1 MGTIDIIIIVA
12 YMLGMIG
19 VGIYANT
26 KIQTTED
33 FVLGGKRFGTLS
45 LTGTIM
51 ATMMGSGMVIGM
63 ISNTYQN
70 GLAGSI
76 VWQYGGM
83 AVGMFAI
90 AIFAHKI
97 RETDAMSFA
106 EIVGKAFGPNA
117 RIVAAVIVVLYS
129 IGILAITVSGLRTVI
144 ITIFGDSLSM
154 SDVTLT
160 IIATLIAIIYT
171 SFGGFFAVVWTDVIQ
186 FFIIVAF
193 IFILGPILGV
203 HSAGG
208 LDVIS
213 DTITAKGGS
222 MTSPV
227 WAVGYLGLA
236 LSYFLATPGDPT
248 MPQRVLAARD
258 TKSAKKA
265 FAISGAMSVVIIMCL
280 TILGGAIAVVLPNLA
295 NPDAAISSFV
305 LSSFPPV
312 IKGLTIAAL
321 LAAIMSTFDSFLV
334 LGTTHL
340 IFDIVMQVNP
350 NIEQKKSN
358 MIQRVAVLIFGVFT
372 IIIAIYI
379 SSILGVLNMIFSIL
393 GAVTMPAL
401 VASIWFKD
409 KASKVGVIAG
419 MITGVIVPAYLF
431 LTKGYDVFLGDPV
444 FSGLIASVVIL
455 ILGSLIFKDKKEA

>member
-12 YMLGMIG
+12 YMLAMIG

-63 ISNTYQN
+63 ISNTYRN

-83 AVGMFAI
+83 AVGMFII
-90 AIFAHKI
+90 AIFAKKI

-106 EIVGKAFGPNA
+106 EIVGKSFGKHA
-117 RIVAAVIVVLYS
+117 RIVAATIVVLYS
-129 IGILAITVSGLRTVI
+129 IGILAITVAGLRAVM
-144 ITIFGDSLSM
+144 ITIFGDNLAI

-160 IIATLIAIIYT
+160 IIATIIAIVYT

-186 FFIIVAF
+186 FMIIVAF
-193 IFILGPILGV
+193 VFVLGPILGV
-203 HSAGG
+203 SDAGG
-208 LDVIS
+208 MDVIS

-222 MTSPV
+222 MTTPV

-258 TKSAKKA
+258 TKSAQKA
-265 FAISGAMSVVIIMCL
+265 FAISGALSVVIVICL
-280 TILGGAIAVVLPNLA
+280 TILGGAIAVVLPDLE
-295 NPDAAISSFV
+295 NPDTAISAYI
-305 LSSFPPV
+305 LHSFPPV

-340 IFDIVMQVNP
+340 IFDIVMQVKP
-350 NIEQKKSN
+350 NIEQKKAN
-358 MIQRVAVLIFGVFT
+358 MIQRIAVLVFGVFT
-372 IIIAIYI
+372 IIIAIYV

-401 VASIWFKD
+401 AAAIWFKGR
-409 KASKVGVIAG
+409 ASKVGVIAG
-419 MITGVIVPAYLF
+419 MITGCIVPGYLF
-431 LTKGYDVFLGDPV
+431 LTRGYDVFLGDPI
-444 FSGLIASVVIL
+444 FIGLISAVIVL
-455 ILGSLIFKDKKEA
+455 IVCSLIFKDKKEA